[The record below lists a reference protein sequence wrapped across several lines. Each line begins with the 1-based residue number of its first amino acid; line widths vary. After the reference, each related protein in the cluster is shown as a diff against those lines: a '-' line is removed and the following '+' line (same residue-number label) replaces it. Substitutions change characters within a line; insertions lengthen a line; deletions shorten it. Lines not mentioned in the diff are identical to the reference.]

1 MTKNGRGEASAFR
14 QIKNKRTR
22 VQLSLQNRDYN
33 CTSSA
38 ITNEL
43 YAIPPPRFRK
53 RKRVNKTEE
62 VMLNEK

>member
-1 MTKNGRGEASAFR
+1 VTKNGRGEASAFR

-43 YAIPPPRFRK
+43 CAIRK
-53 RKRVNKTEE
+53 PAFHRKETVNYDD
-62 VMLNEK
+62 VVVFV

>member
-1 MTKNGRGEASAFR
+1 VTKNGRGEASAFR

-33 CTSSA
+33 CTSGA

-43 YAIPPPRFRK
+43 YAIGIK
-53 RKRVNKTEE
+53 IEDAA
-62 VMLNEK
+62 